1 MLLGGVGEGEGCWGR
16 QVHLKGGGA
25 RARGPR
31 GGGAGGGGGGGGER
45 FFQCCAQKV
54 PGEECQP
61 TQSMSG

>member
-1 MLLGGVGEGEGCWGR
+1 MHLKVSRAQARCSLGGDTVDFR
-16 QVHLKGGGA
+16 
-25 RARGPR
+25 
-31 GGGAGGGGGGGGER
+31 GGGGER